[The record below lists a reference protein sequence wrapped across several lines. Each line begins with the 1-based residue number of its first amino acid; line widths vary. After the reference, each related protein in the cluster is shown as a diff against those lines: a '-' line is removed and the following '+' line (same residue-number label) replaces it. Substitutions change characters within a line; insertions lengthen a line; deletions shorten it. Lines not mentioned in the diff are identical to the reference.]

1 MDTQIHGST
10 CVKRYFL
17 SPLEDIHAYF
27 NLSVIELQF
36 WVNEGSPT
44 HQIQIEEDKKLAA
57 LAVYS
62 HHTL

>member
-10 CVKRYFL
+10 CEKKYFL
-17 SPLEDIHAYF
+17 SPLKDIHAYF
-27 NLSVIELQF
+27 ISVIELQF
-36 WVNEGSPT
+36 WVNEGR
-44 HQIQIEEDKKLAA
+44 KKTEKELAV